1 MNKTSEDSKVSGGR
15 PRQELTPTRKRE
27 LERLAARVAVHHSD
41 LRSARAELAA
51 IARQAAAEGASV
63 RAIAE
68 AVGLSRPRVHE
79 LLHDEP
85 NPR

>member
-1 MNKTSEDSKVSGGR
+1 
-15 PRQELTPTRKRE
+15 LTPIRKRE
-27 LERLAARVAVHHSD
+27 LEQLAARVAAHHGD

-51 IARQAAAEGASV
+51 SARGAAAEGASV

-79 LLHDEP
+79 LLNDEP
-85 NPR
+85 ESR